1 MCTSR
6 IPLRTFEFLLSW
18 TLAKNRPR
26 RRRSRRR
33 SRSCCGGEQYGG
45 GRGRSGASC
54 VITKRCHGGPGNN
67 LNGTCQW
74 IHWRQH
80 CQWKK
85 RDPSSGLCCSCCDCI
100 STWADDAAAVV
111 DLDSFVHPV
120 GLLHM
125 LEHGGAQH
133 THCDGLLV
141 PTYLVHSSIEPS
153 DKINSTKLTYL
164 MRYLI
169 QGEAEQLPNVILT
182 QYNAP
187 ALMSYILIVMNNW
200 LDVNFLHIRHRKFQ
214 NHSET

>member
-1 MCTSR
+1 MGDQEIISMA
-6 IPLRTFEFLLSW
+6 PANEFID
-18 TLAKNRPR
+18 ANIVN
-26 RRRSRRR
+26 
-33 SRSCCGGEQYGG
+33 E
-45 GRGRSGASC
+45 
-54 VITKRCHGGPGNN
+54 
-67 LNGTCQW
+67 
-74 IHWRQH
+74 
-80 CQWKK
+80 KK

-187 ALMSYILIVMNNW
+187 ALMSYILIVIYNW
-200 LDVNFLHIRHRKFQ
+200 LDVNFLHILHRKFQ